1 MANINSDKVL
11 NSSSEREQHQ
21 NCLDVA
27 EREKNQGTKV
37 LNRPPLRFP
46 EFMDDWKRM
55 KASDLLDFYSTNSLA
70 WEALNYES
78 GAILNLHYGLIH
90 KGMSTLIDTARE
102 KLPYI
107 NGENTPRKYTLCKCG
122 DVAFADASEDTE
134 EVGKAVEFASLGD
147 DKVVC
152 GLHTIHGRD
161 KTGRTVTGFKGYA
174 FNSKPFHN
182 QMRRIAQGT
191 KIYSI
196 NTKNFEEVYVG
207 IPSKEEQAKIT
218 KLLALIDERI
228 STQIGLIE
236 DLKKLKSAIRKI
248 VFKHIKGSV
257 VALQDIANIYQ
268 PQTISSTD
276 LTTDG
281 YLVYGANG
289 VIGHYS
295 QYNHEKEQI
304 CITCRGN
311 TCGTVNYTKPKSWIT
326 GNSMVINTDDY
337 SDIVNRRFL
346 YQYLS
351 NINFQSIIS
360 GSGQPQIVRSPLAK
374 LKIVLPSIDEQTKIA
389 ERLSAIEKK
398 IAVETAV
405 KGCYVRQRQYLL
417 SQMFV

>member
-1 MANINSDKVL
+1 MANINNNKVL
-11 NSSSEREQHQ
+11 NFSSKREQHQ
-21 NCLDVA
+21 TCLNVA

-46 EFMDDWKRM
+46 EFSGEWQKTTLG
-55 KASDLLDFYSTNSLA
+55 KNGYTYNGLSGKSATDF
-70 WEALNYES
+70 
-78 GAILNLHYGLIH
+78 G
-90 KGMSTLIDTARE
+90 KGF
-102 KLPYI
+102 PYI
-107 NGENTPRKYTLCKCG
+107 TYKSIFDNSAVDMKRVELVEVKLSEKQNEVKQGDIFFTTSSETP
-122 DVAFADASEDTE
+122 E
-134 EVGKAVEFASLGD
+134 EVGMSSVLLDNPGFCFLNSFCFGYRLNDTKLVLPEFMRFYLRSSL
-147 DKVVC
+147 
-152 GLHTIHGRD
+152 I
-161 KTGRTVTGFKGYA
+161 RT
-174 FNSKPFHN
+174 
-182 QMRRIAQGT
+182 RLRILAQGST
-191 KIYSI
+191 RFNISKG
-196 NTKNFEEVYVG
+196 EVMKMRVSL
-207 IPSKEEQAKIT
+207 PNPNEQAKIASF
-218 KLLALIDERI
+218 LSLIDDRI
-228 STQIGLIE
+228 SVQIGLIE

-360 GSGQPQIVRSPLAK
+360 GSGQPQIVRSPLAQ

-405 KGCYVRQRQYLL
+405 KDCYVRQRQYLL

>member
-1 MANINSDKVL
+1 
-11 NSSSEREQHQ
+11 
-21 NCLDVA
+21 
-27 EREKNQGTKV
+27 
-37 LNRPPLRFP
+37 
-46 EFMDDWKRM
+46 M
-55 KASDLLDFYSTNSLA
+55 KTSDLLEFYSTNSLA

-107 NGENTPRKYTLCKCG
+107 NGENNPRKYTLCKCG

-161 KTGRTVTGFKGYA
+161 KTCRTVTGFKGYA

-236 DLKKLKSAIRKI
+236 DLKTLKSAISHKLFERKPINRKRLDTFFSKGKAGGTPRSTVKTYYDGNIPFLSINDMSLQGKYVDSTEKMISDAGLKNSSAWI
-248 VFKHIKGSV
+248 VPPFSLIMSMYASV
-257 VALQDIANIYQ
+257 GLVA
-268 PQTISSTD
+268 
-276 LTTDG
+276 
-281 YLVYGANG
+281 
-289 VIGHYS
+289 
-295 QYNHEKEQI
+295 
-304 CITCRGN
+304 
-311 TCGTVNYTKPKSWIT
+311 
-326 GNSMVINTDDY
+326 INTKEMATSQAMFAMVLTDKSLLDY
-337 SDIVNRRFL
+337 L
-346 YQYLS
+346 YYYLCYFKDRCIYKLLETGTQS
-351 NINFQSIIS
+351 NINADV
-360 GSGQPQIVRSPLAK
+360 VRGIMIPDYGEKQNQFAAT
-374 LKIVLPSIDEQTKIA
+374 VLNVIDEKISN
-389 ERLSAIEKK
+389 ESMVLEKMYQQK
-398 IAVETAV
+398 
-405 KGCYVRQRQYLL
+405 QYLL
-417 SQMFV
+417 QMMFI